1 MAYSFAQYAG
11 DGSNKIFSV
20 PFPYLSKTHV
30 IVSVNGVE
38 TTAFTWL
45 TSASIQLTTAPS
57 AGAVVDI
64 RRKSSRA
71 ARLVDFQDASL
82 LTEEILDQDANQ
94 HFYLAQEAFDEAD
107 NSVQLALDGVF
118 DAESKRIKN
127 VAEPTSLQD
136 AVTKNYVDS
145 TTAASAAAAA
155 ASADTATAQAGIAT
169 TKAGEAATSA
179 SNAATSEANA
189 AASAASTN
197 LPASLTGGALNLLR
211 VKVDE
216 TGYEHRTAAQVRGDI
231 GAVGL
236 TGNEPI
242 AGVKTFSSSPVVPT
256 PAQFNNGTSPATT
269 AFVQRALGNN
279 VGVAIYSTAT
289 TLTATDIGKTIV
301 PLSGASL
308 TVPAASAFPPGA
320 RLHFLSFAGG
330 IVVSRSGTDTFS
342 TGQSNQTSITL
353 NAGSTLTLER
363 DDAGTKWFVVGG
375 TAQLQYAPEF
385 VASLASSGYQKLPSG
400 LIIQWGLTSCSKDV
414 FTSFPIAFP
423 NALYSIVG
431 MHRGG
436 DNTANPVD
444 SGSTATQFKF
454 NWANTTSPVLQA
466 WIAIGR

>member
-155 ASADTATAQAGIAT
+155 VSADTATTQAGIAA
-169 TKAGEAATSA
+169 TKASEAATSA
-179 SNAATSEANA
+179 TNAANSASEA
-189 AASAASTN
+189 AASAASISLPLPVSSGGTGSTTAAAARTALGVAYGPAFSSYLTANQTVTSGTVTKVPFNAEEFDTANAFDAVTN
-197 LPASLTGGALNLLR
+197 LRFQPNVAGYYQLDLTLGLSASNVDTCFVQIHKNGNPHRRGFQKNGGTNGYHVANLSCL
-211 VKVDE
+211 V
-216 TGYEHRTAAQVRGDI
+216 Y
-231 GAVGL
+231 
-236 TGNEPI
+236 
-242 AGVKTFSSSPVVPT
+242 F
-256 PAQFNNGTSPATT
+256 NGTTDYVEAYG
-269 AFVQRALGNN
+269 FVAGT
-279 VGVAIYSTAT
+279 GTCE
-289 TLTATDIGKTIV
+289 
-301 PLSGASL
+301 
-308 TVPAASAFPPGA
+308 
-320 RLHFLSFAGG
+320 FAGH
-330 IVVSRSGTDTFS
+330 
-342 TGQSNQTSITL
+342 
-353 NAGSTLTLER
+353 A
-363 DDAGTKWFVVGG
+363 
-375 TAQLQYAPEF
+375 
-385 VASLASSGYQKLPSG
+385 SG
-400 LIIQWGLTSCSKDV
+400 LLSHFFGHFV
-414 FTSFPIAFP
+414 RA
-423 NALYSIVG
+423 A
-431 MHRGG
+431 
-436 DNTANPVD
+436 
-444 SGSTATQFKF
+444 
-454 NWANTTSPVLQA
+454 
-466 WIAIGR
+466 